1 MIKKTTLTVLKM
13 KKTIFSVL
21 MAAALGFMACSEDDT
36 SVYDNRA
43 EGDSPKGMV
52 LRATVEQPAAS
63 RATISDA
70 WLFDFATGDKVSV
83 TNTEVTAGT
92 YYTFTNDGK
101 EFKSADAVPTASA
114 ATWYA
119 YFPSSTIDLTG
130 QSGTKADVANTYAL
144 AGTTTEA
151 TTGEGGLE
159 IELSPQVAILVI
171 DNQKGTININVKN
184 SASTWVSGLTA
195 SAAGFTVTDA
205 TEKQTLLSAT
215 KVGSYYVAV
224 PAGVQ
229 LAVKDGDMVI
239 KSTKAEGL
247 AAGSYYNLT
256 IEPFGQGMAKA
267 TIGSGEVDVKWV
279 QLWEGGPKFAEY
291 NVGVTDGNAES
302 FGGYYNWG
310 GTYKNGETI
319 AWRDDH
325 KTGSNDLTGKDD
337 TATAL
342 WGSNWRMPTSAEY
355 EALLEHC
362 EMELIKGYEYDKY
375 ELTNPIRGARF
386 KGKTGTVYESNSL
399 FLPAGAN
406 CAEKM
411 PPSEFLID
419 GLTEYQYGVYW
430 SSTADGSEKAHF
442 LFFGTSEDGEPV
454 KGLQSIERNV
464 GFSVRAVL
472 K

>member
-1 MIKKTTLTVLKM
+1 M
-13 KKTIFSVL
+13 KKTFLTAL
-21 MAAALGFMACSEDDT
+21 MAAALGFMACSEDDI
-36 SVYDNRA
+36 SVDDNRA
-43 EGDSPKGMV
+43 AGDSPKGMV
-52 LRATVEQPAAS
+52 LRATVEQTGET
-63 RATISDA
+63 RATISSA
-70 WLFDFATGDKVSV
+70 WLFDFTTDDVVSV
-83 TNTEVTAGT
+83 TNTAIEGT

-101 EFKSADAVPTASA
+101 EFTSADAETTADP
-114 ATWYA
+114 ATWCA
-119 YFPSSTIDLTG
+119 YFPSHTVDLTG
-130 QSGTKADVANTYAL
+130 QSGSKADVADKYAL
-144 AGTTTEA
+144 AGATAEA
-151 TTGEGGLE
+151 TTGEGGLS
-159 IELSPQVAILVI
+159 ITLVPQVAILVI

-215 KVGSYYVAV
+215 KVGTYYVAV
-224 PAGVQ
+224 PAGRQ
-229 LAVKDGDMVI
+229 LAVKDGERVI

-267 TIGSGEVDVKWV
+267 TIGSGKVDVKWV

-310 GTYKNGETI
+310 GTYENGETI

-325 KTGSNDLTGKDD
+325 KTGSNDLTGNDD

-342 WGSNWRMPTSAEY
+342 WGNNWRMPTSEEY
-355 EALLEHC
+355 EALLKHC
-362 EMELIKGYEYDKY
+362 DMELIKGYEYDKY
-375 ELTNPIRGARF
+375 ELTHPILGVKF
-386 KGKTGTVYESNSL
+386 KGETGSVYESNSL

-406 CAEKM
+406 CAENM

-419 GLTEYQYGVYW
+419 GLTEYQYGAYW

-454 KGLQSIERNV
+454 KGLQSLERNV
-464 GFSVRAVL
+464 GFFVRAVL
-472 K
+472 NELVKH

>member
-1 MIKKTTLTVLKM
+1 M
-13 KKTIFSVL
+13 KKTFLTAL
-21 MAAALGFMACSEDDT
+21 MAAALGFMACSEEDI
-36 SVYDNRA
+36 SVDDNRV

-52 LRATVEQPAAS
+52 LRATVEQTGET

-70 WLFDFATGDKVSV
+70 WFFDFATDDVVSV
-83 TNTEVTAGT
+83 TNSAIGSA
-92 YYTFTNDGK
+92 YYTFTNGGT
-101 EFKSADAVPTASA
+101 EFRSADAETTADP

-119 YFPSSTIDLTG
+119 YFPSHAVDLTG
-130 QSGTKADVANTYAL
+130 QTGSKADVANHYAL
-144 AGTTTEA
+144 AGQTSTA
-151 TTGEGGLE
+151 TTGEDGLS
-159 IELSPQVAILVI
+159 ITLVPKVAILVI
-171 DNQKGTININVKN
+171 DNQKGEININVKN
-184 SASTWVSGLTA
+184 SGTTWVSGL
-195 SAAGFTVTDA
+195 AANEDGFTVTYA
-205 TEKQTLLSAT
+205 TKNTTLLSAK
-215 KVGSYYVAV
+215 KVGTYYVAV

-229 LAVKDGDMVI
+229 LAVKDGERVI
-239 KSTKAEGL
+239 KSTKSDGL

-256 IEPFGQGMAKA
+256 IEPIGQGTAKA
-267 TIGSGEVDVKWV
+267 TIGGSEVDVKWV

-310 GTYKNGETI
+310 GTYENGETI
-319 AWRDDH
+319 DWRDDH
-325 KTGSNDLTGKDD
+325 NTGSIDLAGEYD

-342 WGSNWRMPTSAEY
+342 WGNNWRMPTSAEY

-362 EMELIKGYEYDKY
+362 DMELIKGNEFDIK
-375 ELTNPIRGARF
+375 EFTHPILGVKF
-386 KGKTGTVYESNSL
+386 KGETGSVYESNSL

-406 CAEKM
+406 C
-411 PPSEFLID
+411 SEFQCPSGTLVD
-419 GLTEYQYGVYW
+419 DLTEYNYGAYW

>member
-1 MIKKTTLTVLKM
+1 M
-13 KKTIFSVL
+13 KKTILSVL

-43 EGDSPKGMV
+43 EGDNPKGMV
-52 LRATVEQPAAS
+52 LRATVEQTAAS

-70 WLFDFATGDKVSV
+70 WLFDFATNDEVSV

-92 YYTFTNDGK
+92 YYTFTNEGTQ
-101 EFKSADAVPTASA
+101 FRSADAELTSEP

-119 YFPSSTIDLTG
+119 YFPSDEISLVG
-130 QSGTKADVANTYAL
+130 QSGSKADVAGKYAL
-144 AGTTTEA
+144 AGATTEA
-151 TTGEGGLE
+151 TTGEGGLS
-159 IELSPQVAILVI
+159 ITLSPQVAILVI

-310 GTYKNGETI
+310 GTYENGETI
-319 AWRDDH
+319 DWRDDH
-325 KTGSNDLTGKDD
+325 NTGSIDLAGEYD

-342 WGSNWRMPTSAEY
+342 WGNNWRMPTSAEY

-362 EMELIKGYEYDKY
+362 DMELIKGNEFDIK
-375 ELTNPIRGARF
+375 EFTHPILGVKF
-386 KGKTGTVYESNSL
+386 KGETGSVYESNSL

-406 CAEKM
+406 C
-411 PPSEFLID
+411 SEFQCPSGTLVD
-419 GLTEYQYGVYW
+419 DLTEYNYGAYW